1 MEQTAQVF
9 SLIQISLFMISVS
22 VSASVCLSG
31 GIFSLTLPGRSACGG
46 GGIAITMALRLA
58 LIHWFA

>member
-9 SLIQISLFMISVS
+9 SLIQMSLFMISVS

-31 GIFSLTLPGRSACGG
+31 GIFSLTMPGRSACGG
-46 GGIAITMALRLA
+46 GGITVTMAPLLA
-58 LIHWFA
+58 LIYWFA